1 MFVDFVNNPYYGVPI
16 EGPSNPK
23 GCKLVVYKPNNYQYA
38 QQGAV
43 SSSTRILKLDTAT
56 IETNAASFKKG
67 SVAKTININ
76 TGSIPITPFILKQ
89 KVPACNNPP
98 IIQFQNKKACT
109 NVLQNNFNNLPIR
122 NPFNSNHYAQSP
134 YGALL

>member
-1 MFVDFVNNPYYGVPI
+1 MQR
-16 EGPSNPK
+16 
-23 GCKLVVYKPNNYQYA
+23 C
-38 QQGAV
+38 
-43 SSSTRILKLDTAT
+43 
-56 IETNAASFKKG
+56 KKG